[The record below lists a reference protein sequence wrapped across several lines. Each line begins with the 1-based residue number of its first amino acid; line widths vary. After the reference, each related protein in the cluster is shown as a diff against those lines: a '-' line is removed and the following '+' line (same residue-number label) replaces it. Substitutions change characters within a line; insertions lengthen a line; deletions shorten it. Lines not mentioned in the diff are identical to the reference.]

1 MGHEPM
7 TQVDTIIEGLKQR
20 EPRAIA
26 RAISMVEDNAD
37 STAAIMASLDTSR
50 IEASVVLGIT
60 GPPGAGKSTLTN
72 QLIQRY
78 RARSERVGIIA
89 IDPSSPVSGGALL
102 GDRIRMMQHAVD
114 PDVIVRSMASR
125 GRLGG
130 LCGAAG
136 AVVRIMAASGCSP
149 IIIETVGVGQSEMD
163 IIRLADI
170 TVLVLAPG
178 QGDDIQ
184 AMKAGLL
191 EVADLLIVNKADCP
205 GAQALAMDLEGA
217 VRRNGTR
224 QTPICLTA
232 ANTGDGI
239 DGVIATLEILAADY
253 LQTGEIHK
261 RRRQS
266 RHHETLDWTMEYLR
280 PRLLDMI
287 KTAADHEQSDPQ
299 TVAKKIMGKIFP
311 AGGPGS

>member
-1 MGHEPM
+1 MNPM
-7 TQVDTIIEGLKQR
+7 AQVDTIIERLKRR

-26 RAISMVEDNAD
+26 RAISMVEDGTD
-37 STAAIMASLDTSR
+37 SAASIMASLDTYR
-50 IEASVVLGIT
+50 IEDSVVLGIT

-78 RARSERVGIIA
+78 RTRSERVGIIA

-163 IIRLADI
+163 IIRLADM

-178 QGDDIQ
+178 LGDDIQ

-205 GAQALAMDLEGA
+205 GAQALAMDLEA
-217 VRRNGTR
+217 ATRRNNSE
-224 QTPICLTA
+224 PVPVCLTA
-232 ANTGDGI
+232 ANTGNGI
-239 DGVIATLEILAADY
+239 DEVIAVLETIAAHY
-253 LQTGEIHK
+253 LQSGV
-261 RRRQS
+261 RQQRRQQS
-266 RHHETLDWTMEYLR
+266 RYIETLDWTMELMR
-280 PRLLDMI
+280 PRLLAMI
-287 KTAADHEQSDPQ
+287 KEAADPGGSDPQ
-299 TVAKKIMGKIFP
+299 TEAKTLIEQIFP
-311 AGGPGS
+311 PAGAGR

>member
-1 MGHEPM
+1 MAL
-7 TQVDTIIEGLKQR
+7 VDTIIEGLKQR

-26 RAISMVEDNAD
+26 RAISMVEDGAD
-37 STAAIMASLDTSR
+37 GADIIMASLDTSR

-72 QLIQRY
+72 ELIQQY

-114 PDVIVRSMASR
+114 PDVVVRSMASR

-130 LCGAAG
+130 LCAPAG

-178 QGDDIQ
+178 LGDDIQ

-205 GAQALAMDLEGA
+205 GAEALAMDLEGA
-217 VRRNGTR
+217 VRQNSTR
-224 QTPICLTA
+224 QTPVCLTA

-239 DGVIATLEILAADY
+239 DDVIATLETLAADY
-253 LQTGEIHK
+253 LQSGEIHQ
-261 RRRQS
+261 RRLQS
-266 RHHETLDWTMEYLR
+266 RHQEILDWTMEYLR
-280 PRLLDMI
+280 PRLLAMI
-287 KTAADHEQSDPQ
+287 KAAAGHEHRDPQ
-299 TVAKKIMGKIFP
+299 TEAKKIMEKNFP